1 MLQQQSNKCNWSI
14 FAIWKDYAIGS
25 IAIAIVPA
33 LCAFIPLNALP
44 VVLLGLSLGL
54 FSYVRYCKVN
64 HRGLCAIIPYLA
76 GRAMLCFTFVSLV
89 LSIVNIHADIVYQVH
104 PITYIYAL
112 FWVVVYIMSRR
123 KWHNTFCLGCILT
136 NGTPQERMLL
146 GHNNLH
152 ETDYLYRHLQKGAV
166 LMLVTTIIPTILEI
180 QLQRPFS
187 ATFSYL
193 VYVWLPI
200 FVVAID
206 VSYMRFR
213 YSVIEKV
220 ANDSLPE
227 KKIVRILLIS
237 DNSVFISKING
248 LTDTPFEFTEPWHK
262 QNSLPSAGNFMR
274 ERLGILPRIY
284 FCYGTSDELNHR
296 GVEHFVA
303 FVDNIKMFDI
313 EGKWEEKKNIEKNFN
328 KGFSPIFC
336 TEIQRIYSVM
346 MTSRLFNIDGTRK
359 VNIPGY
365 IPDFSLNEIETADVD
380 FNDSR
385 WMVLSRFNSNIRFHS
400 LKMFWYK
407 YIEGLS

>member
-152 ETDYLYRHLQKGAV
+152 ETDYLYRH
-166 LMLVTTIIPTILEI
+166 
-180 QLQRPFS
+180 
-187 ATFSYL
+187 
-193 VYVWLPI
+193 
-200 FVVAID
+200 
-206 VSYMRFR
+206 
-213 YSVIEKV
+213 
-220 ANDSLPE
+220 
-227 KKIVRILLIS
+227 
-237 DNSVFISKING
+237 
-248 LTDTPFEFTEPWHK
+248 
-262 QNSLPSAGNFMR
+262 
-274 ERLGILPRIY
+274 
-284 FCYGTSDELNHR
+284 
-296 GVEHFVA
+296 
-303 FVDNIKMFDI
+303 
-313 EGKWEEKKNIEKNFN
+313 
-328 KGFSPIFC
+328 
-336 TEIQRIYSVM
+336 
-346 MTSRLFNIDGTRK
+346 
-359 VNIPGY
+359 
-365 IPDFSLNEIETADVD
+365 
-380 FNDSR
+380 
-385 WMVLSRFNSNIRFHS
+385 
-400 LKMFWYK
+400 
-407 YIEGLS
+407 